1 MSILF
6 SYSILLVYCL
16 LGLVS
21 SKITANIVAGFLL
34 TIFIVTVSYALQ
46 SKKISRILLYTYA
59 IMSFFYPALLYFLPM
74 LFPEIGQKKEY
85 PCIALI
91 AVSLFYNIGTDNI
104 ARILFLLLGCAIG
117 LFLQYLIQRYEALD
131 AKHRKMRDDS
141 TELNLLL
148 KQRNRSLLEKQDYE
162 IHNATLQERNRIAR
176 EIHDNV
182 GHLLSRCILLN
193 GALQTINQD
202 ENCKE
207 SLRILQDTLSQAM
220 DNIRSSVHNLHDDS
234 INLRGSLENLI
245 RDFTFC
251 PAHLEYDLSQNIPS
265 NIRYALISITKEALT
280 NISKH
285 SNATNVQIIMR
296 EHPAMYQLSIWDNG
310 KTKARHISLD
320 DTNRDTVGI
329 GLINMQDRV
338 KMLGGIFQIHT
349 DDGFQ
354 IFASI
359 PKKKE

>member
-6 SYSILLVYCL
+6 SYLILIIYCL
-16 LGLVS
+16 LGLTNSV
-21 SKITANIVAGFLL
+21 ITQNTIVGFLL
-34 TIFIVTVSYALQ
+34 TIFIVTLSYILQ
-46 SKKISRILLYTYA
+46 NKKISRILIYTYA
-59 IMSFFYPALLYFLPM
+59 VISFFYPALLSFLPI

-85 PCIALI
+85 PCAALF
-91 AVSLFYNIGTDNI
+91 AVSVLYNIETDNLPPL
-104 ARILFLLLGCAIG
+104 LFLVLGCTIG
-117 LFLQYLIQRYEALD
+117 LFLQYLIQRYDTLD

-193 GALQTINQD
+193 GALQTINHD

-207 SLRILQDTLSQAM
+207 SLGILQDTLSQAM

-234 INLRGSLENLI
+234 VNLQGSLENLI
-245 RDFTFC
+245 HAFTFC
-251 PAHLEYDLSQNIPS
+251 PVRLEYDLSQNIPS

-285 SNATNVQIIMR
+285 SNATNVQIILR
-296 EHPAMYQLSIWDNG
+296 EHPAMYQLSIQDNG
-310 KTKARHISLD
+310 TNAVKPLSLD
-320 DTNRDTVGI
+320 DTSGDNTGI

-338 KMLGGIFQIHT
+338 KMLGGIFQIHQEN
-349 DDGFQ
+349 GFQ

-359 PKKKE
+359 PKETR